1 MTRKEINLFSGETK
15 GICKECSC
23 TWNNACFNSEHGAC
37 WWMDETETLCS
48 HCYYGWNEEGLL
60 DV

>member
-1 MTRKEINLFSGETK
+1 MIQIER
-15 GICKECSC
+15 GICKACGC
-23 TWNNACFNSEHGAC
+23 TWNKACYNSEHGAC
-37 WWMDETETLCS
+37 WWLDETETLCS